1 MTFPII
7 KQSIER
13 VITVTEDEIK
23 TAMRLIWERMK
34 VVTEPSGA
42 VPLAAVLTAKFQ
54 NISPAPQ
61 NVGIVLCGGNI
72 DLDAWKW

>member
-1 MTFPII
+1 M
-7 KQSIER
+7 
-13 VITVTEDEIK
+13 TEDEIK